1 MGAISNI
8 GAFPSNYVTR
18 FINVHS
24 MMTESKSNFPFI
36 IINTDRSDEKGMYCW
51 VCWIYIQKN
60 KYFYLIVGVLKA
72 SKNLSLIMI
81 EIYSRKYSVDKK

>member
-1 MGAISNI
+1 MEAISNI

-36 IINTDRSDEKGMYCW
+36 IINTDRSDEKGMYC
-51 VCWIYIQKN
+51 
-60 KYFYLIVGVLKA
+60 
-72 SKNLSLIMI
+72 
-81 EIYSRKYSVDKK
+81 

>member
-1 MGAISNI
+1 
-8 GAFPSNYVTR
+8 
-18 FINVHS
+18 
-24 MMTESKSNFPFI
+24 MMTESKSNYPCI
-36 IINTDRSDEKGMYCW
+36 IINTDRSDEKGMYGG

-60 KYFYLIVGVLKA
+60 KYLYLIVGVLKA